1 LDGADVAGSA
11 GADGAAGTAGIFW
24 GSVALSA
31 GSAGRTGKYSG
42 PVWPQAA
49 NSRVQQA
56 TPAARRIEIEACRA
70 ISRESFTFRITV

>member
-1 LDGADVAGSA
+1 LRSNQQYAEKLKRKADYGLDGTDIAGSA
-11 GADGAAGTAGIFW
+11 GADGAAGTAGIFL

-56 TPAARRIEIEACRA
+56 TPAA
-70 ISRESFTFRITV
+70 